1 MAFGGWQHSPSPSS
15 SSSPWSDCLKERGS
29 LSPVFPYSLLHCV
42 CTTVTAIGQDLCLI
56 QGTLFCWIYTVRQ
69 LSDHCNYEISY
80 FLAHFKAFCCVVSY
94 CLRKFCTELNT
105 KHYIVMYHLMT
116 GKWLESKHWNT
127 RQLMEFLSIAESQ
140 AFKADFFFLLEMLSF
155 LLLCIKYNIEFLT
168 YPPLRTNKIT
178 TILKKKNSTVF
189 KNLLCFS
196 ISRFAKFRKI
206 FYQLLNFKFG
216 GGTDIVMSNMNPCN
230 FNHVWISRI
239 FPTYTLAFL
248 QLWSFY
254 LPLYQQMCV
263 CMWVQ

>member
-1 MAFGGWQHSPSPSS
+1 MIFNSQLFHNSKEWIVAFGGWQHSPSPSS

-69 LSDHCNYEISY
+69 LSDHCNSEISY

-155 LLLCIKYNIEFLT
+155 LLLCIEYNIEFLT
-168 YPPLRTNKIT
+168 YPLLRTNKIT
-178 TILKKKNSTVF
+178 TILKKKIAQFLRTFYVLVFLGLQRSGKYFINFST
-189 KNLLCFS
+189 LSLGEE
-196 ISRFAKFRKI
+196 
-206 FYQLLNFKFG
+206 Q
-216 GGTDIVMSNMNPCN
+216 T
-230 FNHVWISRI
+230 
-239 FPTYTLAFL
+239 
-248 QLWSFY
+248 
-254 LPLYQQMCV
+254 
-263 CMWVQ
+263 

>member
-15 SSSPWSDCLKERGS
+15 SSSPWSDCLKERGL
-29 LSPVFPYSLLHCV
+29 LSSVLPSSLLHCV
-42 CTTVTAIGQDLCLI
+42 CSTVTATGQDLCLI
-56 QGTLFCWIYTVRQ
+56 QGTLFCRIYTVRQ

-140 AFKADFFFLLEMLSF
+140 AFKVDFFFLLEMLSF

-178 TILKKKNSTVF
+178 TILKKKIAQFLRTFYVLVFLGLQSSGKYFINFST
-189 KNLLCFS
+189 LSLGEE
-196 ISRFAKFRKI
+196 
-206 FYQLLNFKFG
+206 Q
-216 GGTDIVMSNMNPCN
+216 T
-230 FNHVWISRI
+230 
-239 FPTYTLAFL
+239 
-248 QLWSFY
+248 
-254 LPLYQQMCV
+254 
-263 CMWVQ
+263 